1 MKLPCIS
8 CICLPICKANY
19 LTISTR
25 TVHRVICY
33 YEARCLLEDKCGIL
47 CNYTR
52 DATVIEK
59 TLVTRRNKLQTFMD
73 PNDEYPT
80 PSLY

>member
-8 CICLPICKANY
+8 CICLPVCKAQY
-19 LTISTR
+19 LAISTR
-25 TVHRVICY
+25 LTYRALCY
-33 YEARCLLEDKCGIL
+33 YEARCSLEDKCDIL
-47 CNYTR
+47 YNYTR
-52 DATVIEK
+52 DVTVIEK

-73 PNDEYPT
+73 PNDGYPA